1 MTFLASFFLPP
12 FSKLRIALY
21 LLCAACFVLMPNGVL
36 QTLRLN
42 GPSDY
47 MTALAAM
54 HGADGVWGLH
64 SLLGTVAVSFLP
76 PVESAVTISLVL
88 SLLFL
93 ACLFALLP
101 FLGAGILPGRRRGL
115 IVLFA
120 LFSPALMGFFSAGAL
135 GAQPYGLLALAMSMA
150 CLLRPVASR
159 RQQLLWVSG
168 AVLFVAVFI
177 WLEPYARAYESP
189 VVWNRALFYQQALL
203 PCLGT
208 FASLCFAFAGPRAAR
223 WRYGVLFALQLSMAD
238 QAGESLYRMALFQ
251 LAALPSLTA
260 FFFRLWDALQSR
272 VAAPRRYP
280 VEVALVLVLT
290 LIPVGIVPAALA
302 QRPLVPDALF
312 PSLTRTLNACS
323 LRGAGHLLTA
333 LDQPARILNHREIGP
348 ELKLRLPPHI
358 ALLSDSWDKGAALAE
373 AFFDAETDND
383 ALDIVKRTQVDYV
396 FVCVDGLAVRDGSLL
411 SRLIARQRPLWL
423 EPLGVVFDEQT
434 LLYKVKKDHP

>member
-1 MTFLASFFLPP
+1 MNFFASVFQPP
-12 FSKLRIALY
+12 FSRLRIALY
-21 LLCAACFVLMPNGVL
+21 LLCAACFVLMPNGAL

-64 SLLGTVAVSFLP
+64 RLLWAAAASFLP
-76 PVESAVTISLVL
+76 PVESAVTISLVI

-93 ACLFALLP
+93 ACLFVLLP
-101 FLGAGILPGRRRGL
+101 FLGAGIMPGRRRGL

-135 GAQPYGLLALAMSMA
+135 GAGPYGLLSLAMFMA

-168 AVLFVAVFI
+168 AVLFVAAFI

-189 VVWNRALFYQQALL
+189 VVWSRALFYHQALL
-203 PCLGT
+203 PCFGT
-208 FASLCFAFAGPRAAR
+208 FASLCFAFAGTRDRR
-223 WRYGVLFALQLSMAD
+223 WRYWVLFALQLSMAD

-260 FFFRLWDALQSR
+260 FFFRLWDALQNR
-272 VAAPRRYP
+272 VPAPCRYP
-280 VEVALVLVLT
+280 VEAALVLALT

-312 PSLTRTLNACS
+312 PSLTRTLQTCS
-323 LRGAGHLLTA
+323 LRGAGHMLTA
-333 LDQPARILNHREIGP
+333 LDQPARLLNHRDIGP
-348 ELKLRLPPHI
+348 ELKLRLPPKI
-358 ALLSDSWDKGAALAE
+358 ALLSDSGAKGAALVE
-373 AFFDAETDND
+373 AFFDAETDKG
-383 ALDIVKRTQVDYV
+383 ALDIVKRAQVDYV
-396 FVCVDGLAVRDGSLL
+396 FVCADGLAVRDGSML
-411 SRLIARQRPLWL
+411 SRLMARQRPDWL